1 MRICIKNMQ
10 IAKENLTAV
19 DNVNKTVLESVQDC
33 EFAWGDAELACSSE
47 WILPAVRREIRQLPR
62 GSIVVDLGCGNGS
75 LLGHLRDCGFQ
86 LYGFDSSISGLT
98 QARNAFPEIAFIQA
112 DLTSSLSTHWLAGR
126 CDAIVSTEVIEHVF
140 LPRLLAANCYRLL
153 KPGGKLIISTPYH
166 GYAKNLILALTG
178 KWDSHF
184 TALWDYGH
192 IKFWSKRTLRKLL
205 EEAGFV
211 IEGFRGLGRLPF
223 LWKTMI
229 AVARTPAAADLR
241 TLYCEVPRSECEED
255 SRSTDT

>member
-1 MRICIKNMQ
+1 MPIV
-10 IAKENLTAV
+10 KENSIALN
-19 DNVNKTVLESVQDC
+19 NVNKAVLESPQDS
-33 EFAWGDAELACSSE
+33 EFAWANAELACSSE

-75 LLGHLRDCGFQ
+75 LLGHLQDFGFQ
-86 LYGFDSSISGLT
+86 LYGFDSSVSGLA
-98 QARNAFPEIAFIQA
+98 QARNAYPEITFIQA
-112 DLTSSLSTHWLAGR
+112 DLTSTFSTHWLAGR

-178 KWDSHF
+178 KLDSHF

-211 IEGFRGLGRLPF
+211 IEAFRGLGRLPF

-229 AVARTPAAADLR
+229 VLAKKPHAAALT
-241 TLYCEVPRSECEED
+241 TLYCEQPRSESERD
-255 SRSTDT
+255 SGSDSFKNG